1 MIREYGEPRA
11 IGGPELA
18 ARDTFCARTERARVR
33 AVVAFSDVSIP
44 IAAVSASAAEWT
56 WLILLVGGGVVVR
69 RLVRQAVE

>member
-1 MIREYGEPRA
+1 VF
-11 IGGPELA
+11 L
-18 ARDTFCARTERARVR
+18 
-33 AVVAFSDVSIP
+33 VSIP